1 AKLDRDRERLEARL
15 TELARENK
23 KLKTELAAFEA
34 SRSEDGDDARRAS
47 AALREQMSD
56 LAAQVVALTATL
68 DGPESPIAKVLAAPN
83 QAGSGERSLADRVR
97 ALQKAES
104 TH

>member
-1 AKLDRDRERLEARL
+1 LEARL

-23 KLKTELAAFEA
+23 KLKTDLAAFEA
-34 SRSEDGDDARRAS
+34 SKSEGGDDARRAS

-56 LAAQVVALTATL
+56 LAAQVVALTAKL
-68 DGPESPIAKVLAAPN
+68 DGPESPIAKALAAPN
-83 QAGSGERSLADRVR
+83 PPGSGERSLADRVR

-104 TH
+104 AH